1 LLHSHDASNAVRLSK
16 GTAQLMVKTPVK
28 QALLRSSAMRWLARC
43 QPKGVAILMYHSV
56 VEDLR
61 QIEHSLGGVVHSRHA
76 FEGQMELLA
85 RRFSPVDL
93 DQAQKFVTGAAEL
106 PDRAVVVTF
115 DDGYTDNL
123 EVAAPI
129 LNRLGIPATFYVTVE
144 CVQRRTL
151 PWPSRLRYA
160 FHLTSKSRWVDEMER
175 TWHFADPHE
184 REQAY
189 LSACNRFCRLSG
201 DALEAKIAAAE
212 ADLDAKLPLS
222 SGELMMTWEQVRKLA
237 QGGHIVGSH
246 TMTHPNLAFLKPEEV
261 RHELTESKRLV
272 EAQIKAPVLHFSYP
286 CPALYPNWTQQTLQE
301 TRNVGYRTAA
311 TTNNGLVHALDDPL
325 ELKRLRPT
333 KTVDGLLWNLESA
346 FAGLAV

>member
-1 LLHSHDASNAVRLSK
+1 
-16 GTAQLMVKTPVK
+16 MVKSPVK
-28 QALLRSSAMRWLARC
+28 RALLGSGAMRWLARR

-56 VEDLR
+56 IEDPR
-61 QIEHSLGGVVHSRHA
+61 QIEHSLGGVFHLRHA

-85 RRFSPVDL
+85 RRFSLVDL
-93 DQAQKFVTGAAEL
+93 NQAQKFVTGAAEL

-115 DDGYTDNL
+115 DDGYTDNF

-160 FHLTSKSRWVDEMER
+160 FRLTSKSKWVDEMER
-175 TWHFADPHE
+175 AWDLAAPHE
-184 REQAY
+184 REEAY
-189 LSACNRFCRLSG
+189 LHACNRFCRLSG
-201 DALEAKIAAAE
+201 AALEARIAGAE
-212 ADLDAKLPLS
+212 AELDAKLPVS
-222 SGELMMTWEQVRKLA
+222 SGEMMMTWEQVRKLS
-237 QGGHIVGSH
+237 QSGHIVGSH
-246 TMTHPNLAFLKPEEV
+246 TLTHPNLAFLKPEEV
-261 RHELTESKRLV
+261 RRELTESKRLMEIQV
-272 EAQIKAPVLHFSYP
+272 KAPVSHFSYP
-286 CPALYPNWTQQTLQE
+286 CPALYPNWTQQTLLE
-301 TRNVGYRTAA
+301 SRNAGYRTAA
-311 TTNNGLVHALDDPL
+311 TANNGLARAQDDPL